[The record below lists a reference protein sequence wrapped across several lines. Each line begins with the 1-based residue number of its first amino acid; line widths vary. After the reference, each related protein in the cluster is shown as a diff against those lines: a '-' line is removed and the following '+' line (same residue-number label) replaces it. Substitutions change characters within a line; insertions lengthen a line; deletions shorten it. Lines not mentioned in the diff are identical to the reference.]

1 MPEVIPPDMTEQAA
15 MAIDSAHLFGAKKLI
30 LIRHNGE
37 WYKLTITRQNKLILT
52 K

>member
-1 MPEVIPPDMTEQAA
+1 MSPEPAELATQAA
-15 MAIDSAHLFGAKKLI
+15 MTIDSAHLFGDKKLI

-37 WYKLTITRQNKLILT
+37 WYKLAITRQNKLILT

>member
-1 MPEVIPPDMTEQAA
+1 METSDKQIHSTDIFKDGRLV
-15 MAIDSAHLFGAKKLI
+15 

-37 WYKLTITRQNKLILT
+37 IYRLAITRQNKLILT